1 MGKEGLGEDGE
12 VTGGRDLVAGGG
24 TEGNWEEEWVM
35 RRTRQLRIMEEGGGA
50 AGVVGEGRLD

>member
-24 TEGNWEEEWVM
+24 TEGNWEEDRDSVVYREAY
-35 RRTRQLRIMEEGGGA
+35 LRLK
-50 AGVVGEGRLD
+50 GVNES